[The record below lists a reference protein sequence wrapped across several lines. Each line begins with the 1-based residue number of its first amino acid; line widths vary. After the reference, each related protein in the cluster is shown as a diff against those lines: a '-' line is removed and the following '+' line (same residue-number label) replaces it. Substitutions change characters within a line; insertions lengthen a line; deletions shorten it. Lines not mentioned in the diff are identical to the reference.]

1 MMGFGDE
8 IPKQVWAA
16 AQRFQ
21 IHLKKVVSE
30 QAAKRPTI
38 ETGLLCKAC
47 IQTQN
52 QTTKKDREKKNMIA
66 LGSDHAGLPLKREII
81 ALLERMNLPY
91 HDYGTYTEDSCDYA
105 VFAQR
110 AAQAVASGECDRG
123 ILCCG
128 TGIGIS
134 IAANKVKGI
143 RCAACSDCYSAKMT
157 RKHNDANM
165 LAMGARVVGS
175 ELGQMIAEIFLT
187 TEFEGG
193 RHQRRID
200 QIAAIER
207 GETL

>member
-1 MMGFGDE
+1 MGGGSRCVRRSLSIDGKKGDK
-8 IPKQVWAA
+8 I
-16 AQRFQ
+16 
-21 IHLKKVVSE
+21 
-30 QAAKRPTI
+30 
-38 ETGLLCKAC
+38 
-47 IQTQN
+47 
-52 QTTKKDREKKNMIA
+52 MIA

-81 ALLERMNLPY
+81 ALLDRMGLPY
-91 HDYGTYTEDSCDYA
+91 RDYGTYTEDSCDYA

-110 AAQAVASGECDRG
+110 AAKAVASGECERG

-134 IAANKVKGI
+134 IAANKVPGI

-187 TEFEGG
+187 TAFEGE

-207 GETL
+207 GETLG